1 MIKTNTQ
8 SRNVRFSATTAVTR
22 VKKGGYKYNLGRQKW
37 VSKATGRNSN
47 EKKKSMSRAHHKERT
62 PIASLSDTSTIPLT
76 ENSLHVVYKA
86 FLRSSL
92 LIFCLLIRHG
102 KNKTKSKTK
111 EIRFILHF

>member
-47 EKKKSMSRAHHKERT
+47 EKKKVNVSGTPQGANPHCIAERHIHNPT
-62 PIASLSDTSTIPLT
+62 
-76 ENSLHVVYKA
+76 YRK
-86 FLRSSL
+86 
-92 LIFCLLIRHG
+92 
-102 KNKTKSKTK
+102 
-111 EIRFILHF
+111 